1 MHRLITAT
9 TDTACSP
16 LPAWWDQ
23 LTVGG
28 RLVVPLRLHGSGLT
42 RAIAF
47 DLPDHA
53 ALAQTLTHPAQPHWT
68 GIHVRHD
75 EPAEHLVLWL
85 ATTAGNF
92 ARLSVGPQAR
102 VSGLANPAR
111 RWAGAARYDGGTLA
125 YLAARE
131 LTDDVNELG
140 VIAHGPDSA
149 KFATHTT
156 DLLHQWDRQ
165 RPRQPT
171 ITAHRTDS
179 PTDPSSTGA
188 RIGRPHMVITIAW

>member
-1 MHRLITAT
+1 MESLNTPT
-9 TDTACSP
+9 TTCASPRTPSLKLDTA
-16 LPAWWDQ
+16 
-23 LTVGG
+23 
-28 RLVVPLRLHGSGLT
+28 
-42 RAIAF
+42 

-75 EPAEHLVLWL
+75 EPAEHLDLWL
-85 ATTAGNF
+85 ATTASNF

-125 YLAARE
+125 YLAVRE

-149 KFATHTT
+149 KLAAHTS
-156 DLLHQWDRQ
+156 DLLHQWDHQ
-165 RPRQPT
+165 RPSQPT
-171 ITAHRTDS
+171 ITAHRAAC

-188 RIGRPHMVITIAW
+188 RIGRPHTVITIAW